1 MQRSRFDQTLNVLER
16 FLEIGMVEG
25 VSPFAKIH
33 SRANGD
39 TKCGMYLLRPSLAAA
54 LLNDLFEHPA
64 GLPLQLQSLSSPAR
78 PPRATTP
85 LSQVSCSSARPTM
98 KRAAFLTPSMNVQRE
113 RTGRSKDKKEGGG
126 FNPPPS

>member
-1 MQRSRFDQTLNVLER
+1 
-16 FLEIGMVEG
+16 MVEG